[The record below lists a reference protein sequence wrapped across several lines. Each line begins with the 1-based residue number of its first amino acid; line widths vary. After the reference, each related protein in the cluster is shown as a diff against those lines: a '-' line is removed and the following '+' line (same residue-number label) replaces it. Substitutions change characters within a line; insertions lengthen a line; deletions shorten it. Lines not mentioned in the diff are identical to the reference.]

1 MNPYSSV
8 SPVGFFHFNQGAQ
21 LYSPVID
28 PLLIKPLYHLG
39 KARKQPLTKLVS
51 ELLFEALSTRQ
62 LPAEGATYFDEA
74 RALYEPQTQSTLLQE
89 AA

>member
-1 MNPYSSV
+1 M
-8 SPVGFFHFNQGAQ
+8 
-21 LYSPVID
+21 YSPVID

-51 ELLFEALSTRQ
+51 ELLYEALSTRQ

-74 RALYEPQTQSTLLQE
+74 RTVYQPQTQTTPIKE